1 MPKLKR
7 QDPDLVKR
15 QVIRLRVTEAEAELF
30 RSKAKEAGCKSL
42 SEFIR
47 TRCIEDENAD
57 IIKTR
62 K

>member
-15 QVIRLRVTEAEAELF
+15 QVIRLRVTDAEAELF

-47 TRCIEDENAD
+47 TRCIEDESAD
-57 IIKTR
+57 TMKTQ

>member
-30 RSKAKEAGCKSL
+30 GSKAKEAGCKSL